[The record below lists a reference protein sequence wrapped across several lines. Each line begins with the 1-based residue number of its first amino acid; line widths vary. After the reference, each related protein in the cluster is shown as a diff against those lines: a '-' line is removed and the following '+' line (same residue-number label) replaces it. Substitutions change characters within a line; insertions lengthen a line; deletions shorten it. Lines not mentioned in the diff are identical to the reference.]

1 MRKDFRCRFLSYTIV
16 LFAAFL
22 SMAVGKFPTANEN
35 VFLTYVFSIRYV
47 GRGGAER
54 KDKVLNKACA
64 LYALQPIILF
74 NWNKWTRPGAYS
86 MWFYRLYRPYRV
98 LSAGPSRATTCKFL

>member
-22 SMAVGKFPTANEN
+22 SRPVGKFPTTKEN

-47 GRGGAER
+47 GRGGGDR
-54 KDKVLNKACA
+54 NYDCIGNTGVLRSTLA
-64 LYALQPIILF
+64 F
-74 NWNKWTRPGAYS
+74 
-86 MWFYRLYRPYRV
+86 
-98 LSAGPSRATTCKFL
+98 

>member
-22 SMAVGKFPTANEN
+22 SNNEN
-35 VFLTYVFSIRYV
+35 VFVTYVFYIRYV
-47 GRGGAER
+47 SKGGKER

-74 NWNKWTRPGAYS
+74 NWNKWNRSGAYS

-98 LSAGPSRATTCKFL
+98 LLAGPSRATTCKFL